1 MHSAGSGFRYSR
13 LVSGGLGLSLGRL
26 GEGGGER
33 VGQAGDFQY
42 FVIVDRLGVDIE
54 IVSNMFG
61 PGLRP
66 TGQRG
71 IYAIW
76 RNTSKILDPAA
87 FRVLV
92 AG

>member
-1 MHSAGSGFRYSR
+1 MGGDVTLVVAVHQPHLQMTVMISTIITGSKI
-13 LVSGGLGLSLGRL
+13 L
-26 GEGGGER
+26 
-33 VGQAGDFQY
+33 AMGDFQY

-54 IVSNMFG
+54 IVPNMFG